1 MKQIFTLIFCFISF
15 YAAGT
20 TYYTAQEQKDIS
32 RRLLLAQ
39 KIAMKHQYLEA
50 LDSAT
55 LSLTMYEEAY
65 SLRDFVRKNWNKAMT
80 EVQNRIDTLQDEK
93 SIPQTE
99 ERIWVYQRL
108 VSINDN
114 LSTVSLPLTGR
125 NGSWVWQ
132 PDMEYWAGH
141 LDREERLL
149 QNLLDEQKR
158 QEELEQK
165 RMEELRKV
173 EELHK
178 QRLSDEEAD
187 HR

>member
-1 MKQIFTLIFCFISF
+1 MKHTFTLIFCLISLCVM
-15 YAAGT
+15 GT
-20 TYYTAQEQKDIS
+20 TNYTAKEQKDIA
-32 RRLLLAQ
+32 RHLLVAQ
-39 KIAMKHQYLEA
+39 KLSMKHQYLEA

-55 LSLTMYEEAY
+55 VSLSMYEDAY

-80 EVQNRIDTLQDEK
+80 EVQNRIDTLQDET

-141 LDREERLL
+141 LDHEERLL
-149 QNLLDEQKR
+149 QHLLDEQKR

-178 QRLSDEEAD
+178 QRRSE
-187 HR
+187 

>member
-1 MKQIFTLIFCFISF
+1 MKHTFTLIFCLISF

-39 KIAMKHQYLEA
+39 KLAMKHQYLEA

-55 LSLTMYEEAY
+55 LSLSIYEEAY

-114 LSTVSLPLTGR
+114 LSMVSLPLTGR

-178 QRLSDEEAD
+178 
-187 HR
+187 HRRSE

>member
-1 MKQIFTLIFCFISF
+1 
-15 YAAGT
+15 
-20 TYYTAQEQKDIS
+20 
-32 RRLLLAQ
+32 
-39 KIAMKHQYLEA
+39 MKHQYLEA

-55 LSLTMYEEAY
+55 LSLSIYEEAY

-114 LSTVSLPLTGR
+114 LSMVSLPLTGR

-178 QRLSDEEAD
+178 QRLSNEETD